1 MWNCGQHAKSS
12 GILKNC
18 QFGKQHSYFF
28 LYQNGK
34 REEQKKTIACTKNW
48 QKVCWLSVVAADDVD
63 PRPLVEGGG
72 GLAGLGMVKIF
83 SSKQSLYN
91 FLCRVSVSSSPLKAS
106 LRRPFLTAFLRLA
119 NVAFMWTSPSSTSL
133 LSCNPELC

>member
-18 QFGKQHSYFF
+18 QFGKQHSYLFCTKMEKER
-28 LYQNGK
+28 NEK
-34 REEQKKTIACTKNW
+34 AIACTRP
-48 QKVCWLSVVAADDVD
+48 KVCWLSVVAADDVD

-119 NVAFMWTSPSSTSL
+119 NVAFMWISPSSTSL
-133 LSCNPELC
+133 LSSNPELC

>member
-1 MWNCGQHAKSS
+1 MEKERNEKA
-12 GILKNC
+12 
-18 QFGKQHSYFF
+18 
-28 LYQNGK
+28 
-34 REEQKKTIACTKNW
+34 IACTRP
-48 QKVCWLSVVAADDVD
+48 KVYWLSVVAADDVD

-91 FLCRVSVSSSPLKAS
+91 FVCRVSVSSSPLKAS

-119 NVAFMWTSPSSTSL
+119 NVAFMWISPSSTSL
-133 LSCNPELC
+133 LSSNPELC